1 MFSEYSIHRVSV
13 PGAGRSPQAGAAHST
28 SRQVYDQFQ
37 LSIQP
42 SGEETRMKELVGRIS
57 QEIRIRPTCREI
69 ESLQAQIREG
79 RYQPDPQEI
88 AARMLLQKGA
98 D

>member
-1 MFSEYSIHRVSV
+1 MFSEYSIPRVSV
-13 PGAGRSPQAGAAHST
+13 PGAGRSPQAE
-28 SRQVYDQFQ
+28 RQVYDQFQ

-88 AARMLLQKGA
+88 AARMLLQKEA

>member
-28 SRQVYDQFQ
+28 SRPQAERQVYDQFQ

-57 QEIRIRPTCREI
+57 QEIRIR
-69 ESLQAQIREG
+69 EG

-88 AARMLLQKGA
+88 AARMLLQKEA